1 MIRELQESCLLKLL
15 TRWLVTHSKQSTM
28 KNGFSVKLTV
38 ILRDRRPPQLAVLDT
53 GFRDSFIPLTYLVT
67 GNYRP
72 TVIVYASVV
81 RTTFFREAIETL
93 RKKAKCIF
101 AAVLRWSTANV
112 LGFLVKNNSSCL

>member
-53 GFRDSFIPLTYLVT
+53 RFRDSFIPLTYLVT

-81 RTTFFREAIETL
+81 RTAYFREAIETPG
-93 RKKAKCIF
+93 KKAKCIF
-101 AAVLRWSTANV
+101 AAVLRLSTANV

>member
-1 MIRELQESCLLKLL
+1 
-15 TRWLVTHSKQSTM
+15 M

-38 ILRDRRPPQLAVLDT
+38 ILRDRRLPQLAVLDT

-72 TVIVYASVV
+72 TVIVYASFV

-101 AAVLRWSTANV
+101 AAVLRLSTANV

>member
-1 MIRELQESCLLKLL
+1 
-15 TRWLVTHSKQSTM
+15 M

-38 ILRDRRPPQLAVLDT
+38 ILRDRRLPQLAVLDT

-72 TVIVYASVV
+72 TVIVYASFV
-81 RTTFFREAIETL
+81 RTTFFREAIETPG
-93 RKKAKCIF
+93 KKAKCIF
-101 AAVLRWSTANV
+101 AAVLRLSTANV

>member
-53 GFRDSFIPLTYLVT
+53 G
-67 GNYRP
+67 
-72 TVIVYASVV
+72 
-81 RTTFFREAIETL
+81 
-93 RKKAKCIF
+93 
-101 AAVLRWSTANV
+101 V
-112 LGFLVKNNSSCL
+112 LGTRLSH